1 MIHTDSG
8 KRGSTSCRGARGRL
22 HREDSYGLGG
32 IEMERR
38 GGNILAH
45 HWGLADK
52 PGGTGNLQTVEI

>member
-1 MIHTDSG
+1 ML
-8 KRGSTSCRGARGRL
+8 GARGGL
-22 HREDSYGLGG
+22 HGEGSYGLGG

-52 PGGTGNLQTVEI
+52 PGGTGNLHTVEI